1 MPHSTT
7 KKHRPK
13 RPDYRPNA
21 KQRKKE
27 HAKRIETIDKRELMP
42 NTTIPKSLRKERNPT
57 GVLKQETTYISPEES
72 RIRSLQK
79 LLRQIKV
86 LDEKHSAG
94 EKLDDAQLE
103 KLGRLDYV
111 IEELEELLGVDA
123 GESEESIQDDDNEE
137 EEEEEDNDDDDNED
151 NDDNDDDDNDDN
163 DDNDVGEEKQTTET
177 RLKKDDTKRYR
188 KKMKTK

>member
-13 RPDYRPNA
+13 RPDYRPNS

-57 GVLKQETTYISPEES
+57 GVLKQERTYISSEES

-86 LDEKHSAG
+86 LDEKHTAG
-94 EKLDDAQLE
+94 EKLNDAQLE
-103 KLGRLDYV
+103 KLARLDSV
-111 IEELEELLGVDA
+111 IEELEELLGVNV
-123 GESEESIQDDDNEE
+123 SEESDPSNASEAEE
-137 EEEEEDNDDDDNED
+137 HDSSDLED
-151 NDDNDDDDNDDN
+151 
-163 DDNDVGEEKQTTET
+163 EKVTTE
-177 RLKKDDTKRYR
+177 DDTVKRVH
-188 KKMKTK
+188 KKKKTK